1 MSTID
6 RMELTSQVL
15 HDAEFREAK
24 RGGYNTHDVD
34 EFIERIAAAV
44 ERQEALVREARQR
57 VQAAETRAGEAERRA
72 DDAEHRT
79 VGAVEADETLK
90 RTLVLAQRTA
100 DAAIREAEERAARS
114 LADAEDQVARM
125 LAEAQDAAS
134 TAYAAAEAEARQSQA
149 EARAKVLNELNELEA
164 MRHQLRHDVE
174 LLERHLEH
182 QRERVRV
189 TAHDLQRL
197 LDNPSAL
204 RAAPIPDVAD
214 VEIPR
219 LDIDA
224 DLDQDRDDQPRPLMA
239 AGDAEPPG
247 PRRLVAD
254 PYPAPQLTDEDEWD
268 QEEPPPWSEPDG
280 ELDVSEYEPLP
291 PPRRPGPIRPDRAR
305 GVDGVLRAGEAD
317 DDAYLAE
324 LRKAMDDERP
334 LGPRESY
341 DDDYEEELPTG
352 RSRFGRRR

>member
-24 RGGYNTHDVD
+24 RGGYNTQDVD

-57 VQAAETRAGEAERRA
+57 VQAAETRAAEAERRA
-72 DDAEHRT
+72 DSSEHNS
-79 VGAVEADETLK
+79 VGTAEADETLK

-100 DAAIREAEERAARS
+100 DAAIREAEERAARTI
-114 LADAEDQVARM
+114 ADAEDQVARM
-125 LAEAQDAAS
+125 LSEAHDAAS
-134 TAYAAAEAEARQSQA
+134 NAYATAEAEARQSQA

-174 LLERHLEH
+174 LLERHLEQ

-189 TAHDLQRL
+189 TVHDLQRL
-197 LDNPSAL
+197 LDNPGAL
-204 RAAPIPDVAD
+204 RAAPVPEVED
-214 VEIPR
+214 VEIPQF
-219 LDIDA
+219 DVEPEPEPEPA
-224 DLDQDRDDQPRPLMA
+224 VGYAQARPLM
-239 AGDAEPPG
+239 PPP

-254 PYPAPQLTDEDEWD
+254 PIPAPQPIDDDEWEHD
-268 QEEPPPWSEPDG
+268 EPPRWSEPESD
-280 ELDVSEYEPLP
+280 LDVSEYEPLP
-291 PPRRPGPIRPDRAR
+291 PPPPRRPGPVRPDRAR

-334 LGPRESY
+334 LGPRDEY
-341 DDDYEEELPTG
+341 DEEEYEDEPPAG